1 MGMDRE
7 QDSDALHSS
16 NQRTMK
22 YQLVLQWISGSF
34 ANDYDSLIA
43 TEALLI
49 EKMADRSTMDSHD
62 LGSGEIN
69 IFILTDDPH
78 ASFAYVRSILESS
91 SRWTA
96 LRAPFREAD
105 GSEYTILWPKYL
117 TRFGVA

>member
-22 YQLVLQWISGSF
+22 YQLVLQWILGSF

-43 TEALLI
+43 AEALLI
-49 EKMADRSTMDSHD
+49 EKMADRSTVDGHAS
-62 LGSGEIN
+62 GSGEMN

-78 ASFAYVRSILESS
+78 ASFAY
-91 SRWTA
+91 A
-96 LRAPFREAD
+96 
-105 GSEYTILWPKYL
+105 
-117 TRFGVA
+117 